1 MSCLQRKQS
10 NWHCGKLHI
19 FAIKISGEEHLW
31 DFVVIVTANHQL
43 IWWWKLVWPGH
54 WQWSSAELWQWSPEQ
69 IFKSLHLSILLAC
82 LGHSHLQHNLQM
94 VIITN
99 YHQWIPYYPKP
110 ESPFSPSPPPPLN
123 QQEFTPSPKCPPN
136 TQWGGLSPT
145 PRANRVPSSQIITT
159 SPLPPLVPTWLKE
172 RAPCRETRRPPPGD
186 SPWQE
191 RTIFVGARKQL
202 VVELDDNDNDKSL
215 RQPCFKRGKLSL
227 QQLNNKRLTRV
238 DKDTINCPEKAMKI
252 SHFNHIMIELCYFSL
267 DKWEI
272 KIHLLW
278 GKCFNIPHWPRSHST
293 NGR

>member
-1 MSCLQRKQS
+1 MHQNPKTGIWCSSVVWDIEVSYVWRKYRDCSIWTLSKPVSCLQRKQS

-145 PRANRVPSSQIITT
+145 PRAKSSSQLANNHHVT
-159 SPLPPLVPTWLKE
+159 STSACPGLTQRASTLPRDKETPTRW
-172 RAPCRETRRPPPGD
+172 
-186 SPWQE
+186 
-191 RTIFVGARKQL
+191 
-202 VVELDDNDNDKSL
+202 
-215 RQPCFKRGKLSL
+215 
-227 QQLNNKRLTRV
+227 
-238 DKDTINCPEKAMKI
+238 
-252 SHFNHIMIELCYFSL
+252 FSL
-267 DKWEI
+267 AGADN
-272 KIHLLW
+272 L
-278 GKCFNIPHWPRSHST
+278 CRST
-293 NGR
+293 ETTCCWIGR